1 MYHGTMNIPPY
12 WVRKEQRIGDYTCR
26 LTGFSHSSMQAA
38 WKMLQQH
45 ADIMQKFFATVPTEA
60 SAQRMRAA
68 LRKLR
73 GQDGDTYEACLL
85 EPVWRAVDAA
95 NVITRNRYG
104 ALVVNSTDTCFA
116 DVDTAPA
123 SLWEM
128 VKGLFGA
135 GTPPE
140 RRLLNVM
147 RQIHAEQPKLS
158 MRLYRTAKGWR
169 VLLSG
174 EGIELDSSLVDTLF
188 HRLHVD
194 PLYRNLCRKQA
205 CWRARLTPKPWR
217 LHLPRC
223 PQAECSEDAASVQA
237 EWVREY
243 EDACEGRAVCRLVES
258 FGPRLQGGIPE
269 LHDELTGVHLHRDTL
284 A

>member
-1 MYHGTMNIPPY
+1 MNIPPY
-12 WVRKEQRIGDYTCR
+12 WVRAERRIGDYTCR
-26 LTGFSHSSMQAA
+26 LNGFSHSSMQAA

-45 ADIMQKFFATVPTEA
+45 ADIMQKFFASTPTAA

-85 EPVWRAVDAA
+85 EPVWRAVNAE
-95 NVITRNRYG
+95 NIITRNRYG
-104 ALVVNSTDTCFA
+104 ALVINSTDTCFA

-123 SLWEM
+123 SLWEL

-140 RRLLNVM
+140 RRLLDVM
-147 RQIHAEQPKLS
+147 RQIHVEHPDLS

-174 EGIELDSSLVDTLF
+174 AGVELGSPLVDTLF
-188 HRLHVD
+188 SRLHVD
-194 PLYRNLCRKQA
+194 PLYSGLCRRQA
-205 CWRARLTPKPWR
+205 CWRARVSPKPWR
-217 LHLPRC
+217 LNLPRC
-223 PQAECSEDAASVQA
+223 PRPASSEEAPAALA
-237 EWVREY
+237 EWVQEY
-243 EDACEGRAVCRLVES
+243 ERACEGRAVCRLVES
-258 FGPRLQGGIPE
+258 FGPRMQGEIPA
-269 LHDELTGVHLHRDTL
+269 LHDELCGVHLHRDTL
-284 A
+284 V